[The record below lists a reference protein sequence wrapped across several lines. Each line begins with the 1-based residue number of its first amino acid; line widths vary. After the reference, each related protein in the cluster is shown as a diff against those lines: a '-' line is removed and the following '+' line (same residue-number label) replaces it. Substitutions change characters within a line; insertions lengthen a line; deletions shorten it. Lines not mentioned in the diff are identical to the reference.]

1 MDDRRGCG
9 VESPVR
15 FHLTQEECD
24 ALRMRVQN
32 EAWARDYFQREIIAR
47 TERNYLFV
55 ASKPNDLAGE
65 RRGSRSRC
73 TPGNRNRNGI
83 KPIGLDKDQ
92 LNTPVLPPFFQ
103 SLTSHLPTTPTKGKA
118 GLPSECC
125 LRFVSEGY
133 CG

>member
-92 LNTPVLPPFFQ
+92 LNTPVLPPLFPV
-103 SLTSHLPTTPTKGKA
+103 SHLSPPHY
-118 GLPSECC
+118 PH
-125 LRFVSEGY
+125 EG
-133 CG
+133 